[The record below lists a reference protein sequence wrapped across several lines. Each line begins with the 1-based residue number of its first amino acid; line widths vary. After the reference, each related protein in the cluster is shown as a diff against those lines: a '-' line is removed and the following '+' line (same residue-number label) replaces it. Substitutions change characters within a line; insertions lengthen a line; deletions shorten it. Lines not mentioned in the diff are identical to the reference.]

1 MTHLQER
8 SFERKHAAE
17 PLGRR
22 TLPAGPD
29 GHSLAARTWRPL
41 VEPGMFVAGVAGDII
56 GEVAAVQDG
65 SFLVDRAGGL
75 GLEPGKLL
83 ALPYERIHVLRT
95 GKLTLDVPSSQ
106 IEEYGAAESAR
117 AL

>member
-1 MTHLQER
+1 MTHLQQRHTE
-8 SFERKHAAE
+8 E

-22 TLPAGPD
+22 ALPAGPD

-41 VEPGMFVAGVAGDII
+41 VEVGMLVAGVAGDIM

-75 GLEPGKLL
+75 GLEPGDLL

-95 GKLTLDVPSSQ
+95 GKLMLDVPSSQ
-106 IEEYGAAESAR
+106 VEEHSAAEPAQT
-117 AL
+117 L